1 MKKLLFVTLVA
12 AFGCCALAA
21 ESQIKAGAKSQAADV
36 VGQALSGKSAKEIAA
51 GKKSEATSAAKN
63 LATSKK
69 TEATNAAKS
78 LATSKKN
85 EATNA
90 AKSLVASDA
99 SDSQIKAGAKSQAA
113 DIAGQ
118 ALSGKSAKEIA
129 AGKKSEAKD
138 AAKGEA
144 DKQVNKLLNKL

>member
-12 AFGCCALAA
+12 AFGCCAFAA

-36 VGQALSGKSAKEIAA
+36 V
-51 GKKSEATSAAKN
+51 
-63 LATSKK
+63 
-69 TEATNAAKS
+69 
-78 LATSKKN
+78 
-85 EATNA
+85 
-90 AKSLVASDA
+90 
-99 SDSQIKAGAKSQAA
+99 
-113 DIAGQ
+113 GQ